1 MFLIKN
7 NEALLIAPN
16 LLIFPN
22 FFFHVILS
30 IGNKFIYI
38 FMIYYLFTF
47 TGLWFTK
54 SSIMYQNKISWNLN
68 PYTQLHSIKKN
79 KFYFNIH
86 GGKWGKFYIKKVSTN
101 VSISINLL
109 YNSSFNRMILLI
121 FWKIDRCWKFKF
133 LKYCYLD

>member
-16 LLIFPN
+16 LLIFPKLLY
-22 FFFHVILS
+22 FFLVILS

-68 PYTQLHSIKKN
+68 PHIYFSYIVKKKQVVENGENLYKN
-79 KFYFNIH
+79 KYQQMFQFQ
-86 GGKWGKFYIKKVSTN
+86 
-101 VSISINLL
+101 
-109 YNSSFNRMILLI
+109 
-121 FWKIDRCWKFKF
+121 
-133 LKYCYLD
+133 